1 MPLLFEISIL
11 QTRIRDF
18 YYYIIRSE
26 TSLKAVL
33 IEKDVNIKVKYFTLY
48 DRMLY
53 AVCLMMT

>member
-1 MPLLFEISIL
+1 MPLVFEISIL

-18 YYYIIRSE
+18 YYYIIRSK

-48 DRMLY
+48 DLMLY
-53 AVCLMMT
+53 AVYLMMT